1 MCTCGILIESRA
13 ANKPISWSKFAK
25 PNIDKVK
32 NVALKK
38 LVLSRCPALTKFYWR
53 AIVRRSDRVAFVNS
67 AGEVLADNWVAVNKQ
82 VNVLYRSKI
91 SCNAGR

>member
-1 MCTCGILIESRA
+1 M
-13 ANKPISWSKFAK
+13 
-25 PNIDKVK
+25 
-32 NVALKK
+32 
-38 LVLSRCPALTKFYWR
+38 
-53 AIVRRSDRVAFVNS
+53 RRSDRVAFVNS